1 MGSSYIDLYREYTKE
16 SEAPA
21 FYHLWSSLSSLAA
34 FIGRDCWI
42 EHGYFPVYPNLYLM
56 LIGSPGTRKSTAIKL
71 SKKIIVEAGYENIA
85 AEKTSKEKFLF
96 DLAAQ
101 NDHSLLDEGD
111 GRKGRN
117 GVDVLEMNLWGD
129 DDWATKPPAN
139 TYIAADE
146 FNDFIGSGNMEF
158 ISLLGNLWDFNGV
171 FKHRVKNGKSIA
183 IPNPTINLFGGNTP
197 TGFATCFPP
206 ETLGQGFLSRLLLI
220 YGEPTG
226 VKITFPK
233 PPSPSATAT
242 LIDYLV
248 RIKTTVVGQ
257 LIMDSEAE
265 TLLDQI
271 YKQFSPI
278 DDPRFSSYSNRRFTH
293 LLKLC
298 ILCAAS
304 RISKVIQREDVLF
317 ANTILAHTESMMPKA
332 LGEFGK
338 GKHSDVVHTIVQI
351 LEDANRPLSVKEIF
365 GAVFQDV
372 DNPMQVSTMLQN
384 LELAGKA
391 QRVGGSWLPKKQVA
405 TNIDSTMVQWDMLTQ
420 QERNNYE

>member
-1 MGSSYIDLYREYTKE
+1 MGHSYVDLYREYTAE

-21 FYHLWSSLSSLAA
+21 FYHLWSAFSSLAA

-42 EHGYFPVYPNLYLM
+42 DHGYFPIYPNLYLM

-71 SKKIIVEAGYENIA
+71 SKKLIIEAGYENIA

-101 NDHSLLDEGD
+101 NDHSLLDDGD
-111 GRKGRN
+111 AKKKRN
-117 GVDVLEMNLWGD
+117 GVDIMEANLWGE
-129 DDWATKPPAN
+129 DDWLSKPPAT

-146 FNDFIGSGNMEF
+146 FNDFLGSGNMEF
-158 ISLLGNLWDFNGV
+158 VSLLGNLWDFNGV

-183 IPNPTINLFGGNTP
+183 IPNPTINLFGGNTQ
-197 TGFATCFPP
+197 TGFAHCFPP
-206 ETLGQGFLSRLLLI
+206 ETLGQGFLSRLLLV

-233 PPSPSATAT
+233 PPSAERTQQLLDS
-242 LIDYLV
+242 LI
-248 RIKTTVVGQ
+248 RIKSTVTGR
-257 LIMDSEAE
+257 LSITDSAE
-265 TLLDQI
+265 VLLDRI
-271 YKQFSPI
+271 YKTFSPI
-278 DDPRFSSYSNRRFTH
+278 DDSRFTNYANRRFTH

-304 RISKVIQREDVLF
+304 RSSKSISEEDVLF
-317 ANTILAHTESMMPKA
+317 ANTLLAHTESMMPKA

-338 GKHSDVVHTIVQI
+338 GKHSDVANTILTI
-351 LEDANRPLSVKEIF
+351 LDDQSRALSTKELF
-365 GAVFQDV
+365 GAVSQDL
-372 DNPMQVSTMLQN
+372 DNPTQITQILAS
-384 LELAGKA
+384 LELAGKI
-391 QRVGGSWLPKKQVA
+391 QKYEGKWLPKKQVR
-405 TNIDSTMVQWDMLTQ
+405 TDHDSTMVRWEMLTE